1 MAIGKGDSVGV
12 FERKKETRY
21 PIRKLFG
28 PSVPSMLKNEEIQRE
43 LEKSTAEKLNREL
56 NRQLARI
63 VGK

>member
-1 MAIGKGDSVGV
+1 MLAYLK
-12 FERKKETRY
+12 ERKKQDIPSENY
-21 PIRKLFG
+21 SG